1 MTPLPKRLKL
11 PVRLVD
17 GRWEFYF
24 GGAIPVQDGAYA
36 EIVVDTSAITDKD
49 FVQRV
54 TQKLVTKCLS
64 QGNRL
69 MVAVTVREP
78 PFHAV
83 LYRPNGETARRIKV
97 RSGDLPSVS
106 TMFVPV
112 TLGGP
117 DRKKSAGLLPDEGGL
132 WLTVTGF
139 GECEL
144 SSSTVLFPEELDIEP
159 AQSLN
164 HAFTKLSERF
174 ETHRLSH
181 TGSVYSRVFYLE
193 SNGCWYPLESLKNAA
208 LVRTEHSVMAA
219 SWKVIEEQLG
229 WCRLPPHEPPKSG
242 SDSGLLDASE

>member
-1 MTPLPKRLKL
+1 MTQVPKRLKL
-11 PVRLVD
+11 PARWVD

-24 GGAIPVQDGAYA
+24 GGAISVQDGAYA

-54 TQKLVTKCLS
+54 TQKLVTMCIA
-64 QGNRL
+64 QGGCL

-83 LYRPNGETARRIKV
+83 LHRPNGQTASSIKV
-97 RSGDLPSVS
+97 RCGDLPSAS

-112 TLGGP
+112 TLGAP

-132 WLTVTGF
+132 WLTVTGL
-139 GECEL
+139 GDCEL
-144 SSSTVLFPEELDIEP
+144 SSSTVLFPEELAIEP

-193 SNGCWYPLESLKNAA
+193 SNGYWYPLESLKNAA
-208 LVRTEHSVMAA
+208 LVRTEHSVLAA
-219 SWKVIEEQLG
+219 SWKAIEEQLG
-229 WCRLPPHEPPKSG
+229 WCRLPPYEPPKSG
-242 SDSGLLDASE
+242 SDSGLLDTPD